1 MSGSQ
6 LISVKLPRA
15 MYREVMRAALR
26 QNKSQSSIIREA
38 VAEYLDAHMGVAVSP
53 VLTRGGWRERKGG

>member
-1 MSGSQ
+1 
-6 LISVKLPRA
+6 

-53 VLTRGGWRERKGG
+53 VLTRGGWRGGGKG